1 VQGASETR
9 IDTLSS
15 DHAAGSPEIVVAA
28 AFDLAFEADMAR
40 ALLSSEGIP
49 TFLADE
55 YTHNNIGGAH
65 GGLRLFVPAQ
75 LLTEAQA
82 ILHSGVSDEE
92 LAAQAE
98 ASSKEDEPAGE

>member
-1 VQGASETR
+1 M
-9 IDTLSS
+9 
-15 DHAAGSPEIVVAA
+15 VVAA

-40 ALLSSEGIP
+40 ALLTSEGIP

-55 YTHNNIGGAH
+55 YAHNKLGGDH
-65 GGLRLFVPAQ
+65 GGLRLFVPAP
-75 LLTEAQA
+75 LLAEAQA

-98 ASSKEDEPAGE
+98 ASSQEDEPPTKDDGNNVA